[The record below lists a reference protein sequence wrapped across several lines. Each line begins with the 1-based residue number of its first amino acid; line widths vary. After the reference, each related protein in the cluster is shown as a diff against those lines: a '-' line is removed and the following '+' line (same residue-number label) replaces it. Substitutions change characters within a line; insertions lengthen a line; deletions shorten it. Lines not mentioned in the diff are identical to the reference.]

1 MKEQLFEQISND
13 IKSAMKSK
21 DKVALETL
29 RSIKKEFIEAKTAK
43 GSDGV
48 LEDEKAIKIMQ
59 KMVKQRKETALI
71 YTEQQRPE
79 LAQKENAEADVIAK
93 YLPTPMS
100 DAELTVA
107 LQSIIKELGIADLKE
122 IGKLMGVA
130 TKRLAGKTDGK
141 SISNKAKELLTSS

>member
-93 YLPTPMS
+93 YLPAPMS